1 MVETAGSI
9 PVGERID
16 DIAVPPISDSMLL
29 YPNLVED
36 AGSDPVRSRFESG
49 QEYDVQ
55 WRRWQRSTLIR

>member
-9 PVGERID
+9 PVG
-16 DIAVPPISDSMLL
+16 DSTLL

>member
-1 MVETAGSI
+1 MVETAGST
-9 PVGERID
+9 PVG
-16 DIAVPPISDSMLL
+16 DSTLL

-55 WRRWQRSTLIR
+55 WRRRQRSTLIR

>member
-1 MVETAGSI
+1 MAGRDLAMVETAGSI
-9 PVGERID
+9 PVG
-16 DIAVPPISDSMLL
+16 DSMLL